1 MCNFVEQKY
10 FMATKKKLTSDSI
23 ITSYMEYV
31 LENNSQ
37 PSSVYAFAKENKIKE
52 IEFYEHFVNFDSLEQ
67 SIFKAFFDNAFDV
80 LEKSTEYKTYDTRNK
95 LLSFYY
101 TFFEILTLNRSYV
114 VYALK
119 HKNNDFKKLKALVKL
134 KKRFV
139 LFIQHLDIELIDL
152 SQVNFEKIQNKSLQ
166 ESAWLQLLFTMKF
179 WLEDSSASFEK
190 TDIFIEKSINASFD
204 LINISPL
211 KSFVDFGKFLIK
223 EKISMN

>member
-1 MCNFVEQKY
+1 
-10 FMATKKKLTSDSI
+10 MATKKKLTSDSI

-119 HKNNDFKKLKALVKL
+119 HKNNDFKKLKTLVKL

-139 LFIQHLDIELIDL
+139 LFIQHLDIALIDL
-152 SQVNFEKIQNKSLQ
+152 SQVNFEKIQNF
-166 ESAWLQLLFTMKF
+166 EIVF
-179 WLEDSSASFEK
+179 WD
-190 TDIFIEKSINASFD
+190 
-204 LINISPL
+204 PL
-211 KSFVDFGKFLIK
+211 VEL
-223 EKISMN
+223 

>member
-1 MCNFVEQKY
+1 
-10 FMATKKKLTSDSI
+10 MATKKKPTSDTI

-52 IEFYEHFVNFDSLEQ
+52 IEFYEHFVNFDNLEQ

-119 HKNNDFKKLKALVKL
+119 HKNNDFKKLKTLVKL

-139 LFIQHLDIELIDL
+139 LFIQHLDIALIDL
-152 SQVNFEKIQNKSLQ
+152 NQVNLEKIQNKSLQ

-190 TDIFIEKSINASFD
+190 TDIFIEKAVNASFD
-204 LINISPL
+204 LIDVKPL
-211 KSFVDFGKFLIK
+211 KGILDFGKFLYK
-223 EKISMN
+223 EKMQMN